1 MRSQVLAFLPLRSF
15 EEFGFVS
22 PIDGVLVG
30 RVAVRLE
37 GRDERLEAGR
47 EDNEVAVAGRGD
59 VCVA

>member
-1 MRSQVLAFLPLRSF
+1 M
-15 EEFGFVS
+15 S

-37 GRDERLEAGR
+37 RRDERLEAGR